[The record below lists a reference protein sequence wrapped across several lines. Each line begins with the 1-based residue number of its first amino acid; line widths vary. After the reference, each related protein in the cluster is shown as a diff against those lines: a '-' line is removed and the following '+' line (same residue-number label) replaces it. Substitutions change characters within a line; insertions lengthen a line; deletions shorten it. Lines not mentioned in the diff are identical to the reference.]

1 MRNKLKNCSFLKNNE
16 SVDYFKII
24 CTLLITII
32 ISLLFL
38 ILLFNYFFPDWHR
51 CEDKISDLLLVIIG
65 IVTISLTFKEYFEYR
80 QRTKAEVLG
89 EYNKRYSE
97 NKHINKVVN
106 YLVCHLAKLKA
117 PAPSVHNVEM
127 FLRFFEEID
136 LQIDKNRL
144 DADNVEELFSYYA
157 LYLDSNT
164 ELIHALGIDDY
175 NSNNWKRY
183 HCFVKKMVKT
193 KLKETKWKCLDNK
206 WSDIEFDNGGYISIN
221 GECTD
226 YDYAQGHIKVN
237 GYYIDYLLAGMNEK
251 YPNDEVLIRKN
262 RIYIKCNDLNER

>member
-1 MRNKLKNCSFLKNNE
+1 MYIEDNKENRLFWVEGLACGILSLSF
-16 SVDYFKII
+16 V
-24 CTLLITII
+24 
-32 ISLLFL
+32 FL
-38 ILLFNYFFPDWHR
+38 IIGLIGKHYPSYPFND
-51 CEDKISDLLLVIIG
+51 DK
-65 IVTISLTFKEYFEYR
+65 LTEYFTVILASITVLATIHEYHAHR
-80 QRTKAEVLG
+80 KRIKAEVLG

-97 NKHINKVVN
+97 NEHINIVV
-106 YLVCHLAKLKA
+106 YFLVCHLAKLKA